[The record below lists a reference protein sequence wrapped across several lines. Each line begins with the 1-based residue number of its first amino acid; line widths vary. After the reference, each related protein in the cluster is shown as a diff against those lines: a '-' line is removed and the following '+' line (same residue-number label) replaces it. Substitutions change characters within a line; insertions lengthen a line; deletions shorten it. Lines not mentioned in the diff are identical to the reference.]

1 MKVNDAKTSMIK
13 TFVNKVLKWR
23 ENYLVRKEYLS
34 NLKKDY
40 CSALYRIGKEIHG
53 IRNVKEKWE
62 FRQEKLIIGLEED
75 IVEIHKIFLAGNSF
89 YWVIMMFLYKS

>member
-23 ENYLVRKEYLS
+23 ENYLVRKEYLN

-40 CSALYRIGKEIHG
+40 CSALYRIGKEING
-53 IRNVKEKWE
+53 MKNMKEKYE
-62 FRQEKLIIGLEED
+62 VRQEKFIIGLEED

-89 YWVIMMFLYKS
+89 YWVTMMFLYKS